1 VTLPADDR
9 PLHRRPRL
17 VALVALGGAAG
28 TAARALVAA
37 LLATAGAGP
46 SGWPW
51 ATVTVNLSGAFL
63 LGMLLEHLAR
73 TGPDDGRLRDVRLL
87 VGTGLLGG
95 YTTYSTLALDT
106 VRLAT
111 AGSPGT
117 AVASALVTLVLG
129 VVAAAAGMATGARL
143 RRPPTAVR
151 AGAHAHPAGRIP

>member
-1 VTLPADDR
+1 
-9 PLHRRPRL
+9 
-17 VALVALGGAAG
+17 
-28 TAARALVAA
+28 
-37 LLATAGAGP
+37 
-46 SGWPW
+46 
-51 ATVTVNLSGAFL
+51 VTVNLSGAFL